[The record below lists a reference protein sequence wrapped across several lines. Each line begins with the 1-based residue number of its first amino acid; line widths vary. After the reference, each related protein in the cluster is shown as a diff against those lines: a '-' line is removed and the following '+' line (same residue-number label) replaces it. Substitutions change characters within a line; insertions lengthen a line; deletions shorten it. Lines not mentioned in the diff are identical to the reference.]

1 MTSISDTV
9 QVDAALLTR
18 KLCSMMKFMT
28 TPAEIKTWFS
38 SRLGRRVT
46 ATDIAEAL
54 SVSRNTA
61 NSRLSDGLDA
71 GDTITVSRHFGINP
85 VEALVELGHLT
96 YEDAFSFVDSDG
108 TMLTTATQEQLIR
121 QLAEDS
127 LSLSDR
133 IEIGAAAKALA
144 DRRDELAARR
154 AEKSHDRVPPRPT
167 PEHDGTVRDFDREPG
182 TYAADSSINEGAAR
196 EERGEDP
203 ID

>member
-1 MTSISDTV
+1 MTSISHTS

-46 ATDIAEAL
+46 ATDIASAL

-96 YEDAFSFVDSDG
+96 HEDAFSFVDSDG

-127 LSLSDR
+127 LPLSDR
-133 IEIGAAAKALA
+133 IEMGATAKAMA
-144 DRRDELAARR
+144 DQRDELAALR
-154 AEKSHDRVPPRPT
+154 AKKSNTDDLYGVPDVLPT
-167 PEHDGTVRDFDREPG
+167 GYVADGTDTEPEMG
-182 TYAADSSINEGAAR
+182 DDDYSDG
-196 EERGEDP
+196 P
-203 ID
+203 